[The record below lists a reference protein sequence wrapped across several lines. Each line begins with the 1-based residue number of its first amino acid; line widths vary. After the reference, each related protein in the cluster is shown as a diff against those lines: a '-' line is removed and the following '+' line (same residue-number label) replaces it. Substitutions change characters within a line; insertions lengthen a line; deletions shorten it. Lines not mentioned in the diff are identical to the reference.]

1 MTYLPLFASVETGAL
16 EGLIDEYPLKILQA
30 WWIRWPL
37 GTVLLVW
44 LFGKFLYR
52 VTRFVTVSISSVMV
66 FLRDPERPFPARLV
80 EKERDYAA
88 AAKSHEETLELFGTW
103 PESTRQDVSLY
114 WGEVD
119 DETDMGRAGRYADQI
134 LARPRAYVG
143 GGWTSTRW
151 WAVWFAL
158 MSGKGQHAPLMCYAR
173 EFLNVLV
180 GMLCVALVTTVLVL
194 ALVGVI
200 SFWWLLVAM
209 TATVLIVWRRLRH
222 LRRRPYQ
229 TDGET

>member
-1 MTYLPLFASVETGAL
+1 MTYLSQIAYVETGAL
-16 EGLIDEYPLKILQA
+16 EGLIDEYPLKILQE

-37 GTVLLVW
+37 GTILLAW

-52 VTRFVTVSISSVMV
+52 IARFVTVSISSVMV
-66 FLRDPERPFPARLV
+66 FLRDPERPFPVRMV
-80 EKERDYAA
+80 DRERDYADVVA
-88 AAKSHEETLELFGTW
+88 SQKEALELFGEW
-103 PESTRQDVSLY
+103 PETAGRDVSLY
-114 WGEVD
+114 WGRVS

-158 MSGKGQHAPLMCYAR
+158 VSGKSQHAPLMCYAR
-173 EFLNVLV
+173 EFLNVLI

-200 SFWWLLVAM
+200 AFWWLLVAM
-209 TATVLIVWRRLRH
+209 TGTALIVWRRLRH
-222 LRRRPYQ
+222 LRRQPYQ